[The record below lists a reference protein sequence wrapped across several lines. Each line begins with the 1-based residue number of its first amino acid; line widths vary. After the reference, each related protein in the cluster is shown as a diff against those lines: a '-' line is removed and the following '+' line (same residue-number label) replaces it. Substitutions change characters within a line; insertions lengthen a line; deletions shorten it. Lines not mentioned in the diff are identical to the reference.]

1 MCECQ
6 FSASSIQTEV
16 AVGQEEILEG
26 LALTLGICFTY
37 EVSRMYFGST
47 ISSWLKITT
56 FLLRFV
62 CPSKCSLWSVVVVPL
77 VPHSE
82 RKPQ

>member
-6 FSASSIQTEV
+6 FSAGSILAEV

-26 LALTLGICFTY
+26 VALTLGACFTC
-37 EVSRMYFGST
+37 EVSTMYFGT
-47 ISSWLKITT
+47 KISSWLKMM

-62 CPSKCSLWSVVVVPL
+62 CPSNCSLWCIVIVPL